1 LEETGDDLEGLYN
14 IWLVSVSHLTYE
26 YSRNLDEEIRYTA
39 GFIGKFVE
47 VTQAVEE
54 IIRQCL
60 VKEDNELKNGL
71 FIGENKA
78 VVMWWEAPK

>member
-1 LEETGDDLEGLYN
+1 M
-14 IWLVSVSHLTYE
+14 VSVSHLTYE
-26 YSRNLDEEIRYTA
+26 YSRNLDEEIRHTA
-39 GFIGKFVE
+39 SFIGKFVE

-54 IIRQCL
+54 IIRQYL
-60 VKEDNELKNGL
+60 VKENNELKNGL